1 MIKAIFWGSKNLV
14 TSVMVGVFRCLKT
27 MISVFKKMRMAG
39 MYHTRQGLTRT
50 VEIVF
55 TICQIQFY
63 VYGRNPKIDQI
74 QKLDNASLNS
84 QTYVKRPYK
93 TRHTHIFGFSDR

>member
-1 MIKAIFWGSKNLV
+1 
-14 TSVMVGVFRCLKT
+14 

-39 MYHTRQGLTRT
+39 MYHTRQSLTRIA
-50 VEIVF
+50 EIVF

-74 QKLDNASLNS
+74 QKPDNALLYS
-84 QTYVKRPYK
+84 QTCVKRPYK
-93 TRHTHIFGFSDR
+93 ARHIFGFSDRWLLIAE